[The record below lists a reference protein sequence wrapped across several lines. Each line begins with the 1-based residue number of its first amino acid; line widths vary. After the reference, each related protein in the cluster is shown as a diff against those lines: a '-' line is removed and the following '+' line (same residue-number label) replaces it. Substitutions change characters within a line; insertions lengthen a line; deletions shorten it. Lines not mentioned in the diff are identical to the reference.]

1 MLHISIY
8 ICHIRICTYGTYIYI
23 HICHISDIYDIH
35 PKHMLP
41 LCVYIQAQ
49 KASFIPTQTMIWEEN
64 WASELGVHIQAHS
77 CNMCTYTKVTYIH
90 RRKLLSLSSYV
101 IYVHVHASVTY
112 MHFYIC
118 HLYICPYVKDT
129 DMRVYVCYTYMVCID
144 ALMHI
149 WHMYMCVCTCVT
161 YMHIYIC
168 YLHTCNICYLNTYPT
183 YIHMWAICR

>member
-1 MLHISIY
+1 MSSILVYICNPCSHECMLHISIY
-8 ICHIRICTYGTYIYI
+8 ICHIRICTYVTYIYI

-49 KASFIPTQTMIWEEN
+49 KTSFIPTQTMVWEGN

-77 CNMCTYTKVTYIH
+77 CNMCTNTKVTYIH
-90 RRKLLSLSSYV
+90 GRKLLSLSSYV

-118 HLYICPYVKDT
+118 YLYICPYVKDT

-149 WHMYMCVCTCVT
+149 
-161 YMHIYIC
+161 
-168 YLHTCNICYLNTYPT
+168 
-183 YIHMWAICR
+183 